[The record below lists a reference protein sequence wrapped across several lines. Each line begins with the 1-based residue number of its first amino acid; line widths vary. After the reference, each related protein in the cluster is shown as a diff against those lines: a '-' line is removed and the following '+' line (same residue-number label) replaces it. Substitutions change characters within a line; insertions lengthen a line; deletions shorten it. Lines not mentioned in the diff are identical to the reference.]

1 MPLVAKT
8 PIGKTSPPTGE
19 LLSSLDQSIE
29 YTFSDSGT
37 KSPSSHIQLH
47 ANHIL
52 ALFSTASHEFEHTLC
67 EPEAIVSVEYL
78 TNAIGWLMDI
88 HEKYEQHEKDDTAMT
103 TFGEQL
109 LCLFCEHLPNFVCIS
124 FKAMKDFYS
133 HSMTGTVQDV
143 CTSILLEIVTAFTVY
158 M

>member
-8 PIGKTSPPTGE
+8 LTGKTPPPTGE
-19 LLSSLDQSIE
+19 LLSSLDQSVQ

-37 KSPSSHIQLH
+37 IAPSSDIQLH

-52 ALFSTASHEFEHTLC
+52 ALFSMASHEFERTLY

-78 TNAIGWLMDI
+78 TNATEWLMDI
-88 HEKYEQHEKDDTAMT
+88 HEKYEQHEEDDTAMT

-133 HSMTGTVQDV
+133 HSMTGTVLDV
-143 CTSILLEIVTAFTVY
+143 CTCILLKIVTPFT
-158 M
+158 